1 MTRSA
6 SSKDKDDEEGDAPK
20 VEEVG
25 EEDEKKKE
33 KKTVEEVTHARV
45 GAGQQAEAHLA
56 LASLT
61 TVKEPSAEDS

>member
-25 EEDEKKKE
+25 EEDEKKE
-33 KKTVEEVTHARV
+33 KKTVKEVTHARV

>member
-25 EEDEKKKE
+25 EEDEKKE